1 MKKLITILFFMAFVI
16 EISNAQHPCTPTQTG
31 PVPAPGALIPQ
42 SLPDGIVGC
51 LYSELLQLGFK
62 DSANVSGMTVFI
74 ADVILDSMINLPA
87 GLVAYCGSGSLPAC
101 AAMSPDTWYCY
112 TLYGTPTTASAG
124 AADSIDAAI
133 TAHVSLTRG
142 GATFIYRTTASF
154 VFRQKIPIKIYP
166 AGTYPGAAASPTGP
180 VTVCNNETATSYTT
194 PGAGIAS
201 SYTWELNPPGA
212 GVITGTGTSVT
223 IAWAGAFTG
232 AASLTVKGHNCTGD
246 GPVSAAL
253 NVAVQNCTGI
263 YDLNGVSMK
272 LYPNPGN
279 GQFNLQLNSSQ
290 PDVISI
296 KVYDAIG
303 TLVYSRLNV
312 ETTSQ
317 FNTALNLQDLPVGMY
332 YVEVN
337 GTQINKVNRIM
348 IQK

>member
-16 EISNAQHPCTPTQTG
+16 GISNAQHVCTPTQTG
-31 PVPAPGALIPQ
+31 PVPNPGALIPQ
-42 SLPDGIVGC
+42 SLPDGIEGC
-51 LYSELLQLGFK
+51 PYNEILQLGFR
-62 DSANVSGMTVFI
+62 DSVTAMGMNVFI
-74 ADVILDSMINLPA
+74 TSVKLKAMVGVPA
-87 GLVAYCGSGSLPAC
+87 GLTAYCANGGVAPC
-101 AAMSPDTWYCY
+101 DTMVPGNWYCY
-112 TLYGTPTTASAG
+112 TLNGTPTTASAG
-124 AADSIDAAI
+124 AADSINASIEARI
-133 TAHVSLTRG
+133 SLTRG
-142 GATFIYRTTASF
+142 GATMLYTTTASAIF
-154 VFRQKIPIKIYP
+154 GAKIPIKIYP
-166 AGTYPGAAASPTGP
+166 AGTYPGAAASPTGA
-180 VTVCNNETATSYTT
+180 VTVCNNETATPYTT

-201 SYTWELNPPGA
+201 SYVWELNPPSA

-223 IAWAGAFTG
+223 IAWAGGFTG

-263 YDLNGVSMK
+263 NDLNGVSMK

-303 TLVYSRLNV
+303 ILVYSRLNV

-317 FNTALNLQDLPVGMY
+317 FNTSLNLQDLPVGMY

-337 GTQINKVNRIM
+337 GTQINKVNRVM